1 MNIKTRLEND
11 TVLYSY
17 LDSKTRNTT
26 FRHINALGI
35 YTIEDLINMD
45 ISDFPGAS
53 IKTYC
58 AVQQVFK
65 CAYLGEDLTYDEI
78 IRKEYTVNYAGYS
91 EASKDLS
98 LIGING
104 YAPNKINVVL
114 GEYGFD
120 KKTVDS
126 VSMETI
132 LKAIIEFKEHKGIKG
147 CLANF
152 YINRI
157 HGKKKNSTKKELNAI
172 NSSYEL
178 EYIKDKI
185 KTMMDLRDELDQQI
199 AELKKKADKLEN
211 GKCARA
217 K

>member
-17 LDSKTRNTT
+17 LDHKSRITT
-26 FRHINALGI
+26 FRHINALGV
-35 YTIEDLINMD
+35 YTIEDFLNMD

-53 IKTYC
+53 MKTYF

-65 CAYLGEDLTYDEI
+65 CAYLGEDLVYDET
-78 IRKEYTVNYAGYS
+78 IRKKYTVDYAGYL

-98 LIGING
+98 LIGITG
-104 YAPNKINVVL
+104 YAPNKINIML
-114 GEYGFD
+114 KEDGFD

-132 LKAIIEFKEHKGIKG
+132 LKAAINFKEKRGIKG

-157 HGKKKNSTKKELNAI
+157 HGKKKNSTKKELNVIDSA
-172 NSSYEL
+172 YEL
-178 EYIKDKI
+178 RYIKEKI
-185 KTMMDLRDELDQQI
+185 QAMEELRNELNQQI
-199 AELKKKADKLEN
+199 VELKKKVDKLEN
-211 GKCARA
+211 GKCASA